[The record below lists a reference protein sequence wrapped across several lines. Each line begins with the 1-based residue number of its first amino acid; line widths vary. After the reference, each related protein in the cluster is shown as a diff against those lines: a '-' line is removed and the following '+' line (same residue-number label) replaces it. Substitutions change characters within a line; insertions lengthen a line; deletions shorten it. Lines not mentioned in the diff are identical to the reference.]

1 MRNVFK
7 LAALMAALASTTA
20 YAADLA
26 VQTEPAVVA
35 DPGGFY
41 IGSLNS
47 LTFMDDTNFSSTV
60 PSASVNTDYD
70 VGYYSAFRAGYSFG
84 SYDFVSPRVELE
96 VGYGRSDVDTHTVN
110 GVGAA
115 DSFGSARNFQGYV
128 NGYID
133 VPTGTAFTPYFGGG
147 IGAMNLKLRRQGA
160 DGVVLMND
168 SDTAFAYHLDAGV
181 GVELNTISFL
191 RDSALFA
198 NTTFDI
204 GYRYTG
210 ADNFDFTA
218 VDGTPSSTDFK
229 SHAITAGFR
238 RQF

>member
-7 LAALMAALASTTA
+7 LAALMTALASTTA

-47 LTFMDDTNFSSTV
+47 LTFLDDTNFSTIG
-60 PSASVNTDYD
+60 AGVNSDYD
-70 VGYYSAFRAGYSFG
+70 VGYYSGFRVGYSFG
-84 SYDFVSPRVELE
+84 SYDFVSPRLELE

-115 DSFGSARNFQGYV
+115 GSFGSARNFQGYV

-147 IGAMNLKLRRQGA
+147 IGAMNLKLRRQGTA
-160 DGVVLMND
+160 GAGVIMND

-181 GVELNTISFL
+181 GIELNTISFL
-191 RDSALFA
+191 RDNALFA

-218 VDGTPSSTDFK
+218 TDGTVSSTDFK